1 MVKEQLINVHTE
13 TRVTNYKQKLEDL
26 QNMMIANNDRDGIYG
41 DGKTLVNN
49 EEFKITHDF
58 SDQLYM
64 RKMRMPEGSFVVSA
78 IHHTDHFWFLLSGRI
93 FVTTDGETVE
103 HVAPCYARSIKG
115 AKRFI
120 VCAEECLFIN
130 VHKNPSN
137 SQDIEE
143 VQDELY
149 SITIEEYNKKE
160 KSWQE

>member
-1 MVKEQLINVHTE
+1 MVQEEVVNVHKE
-13 TRVTNYKQKLEDL
+13 TGVTNYKQKLEDL
-26 QNMMIANNDRDGIYG
+26 QNVMIANNDIDGIYG

-49 EEFKITHDF
+49 DEFQITHDF

-93 FVTTDGETVE
+93 FVTTDEETVE

-130 VHKNPSN
+130 IHKNPSN
-137 SQDIEE
+137 SKDIEE